1 MTTDVVI
8 VGAGL
13 AGLGCACELNSR
25 GLSCLLVEASDGV
38 GGRARTD
45 AVDGF
50 LLDRGFQVLLTA
62 YPEAKRLLDYTALG
76 LHSFEPGALIRAG
89 GAFHR
94 VADPWRLPS
103 AMLSTLAAPV
113 GTVADKLSLG
123 KLRHWLISDS
133 GEEKP
138 TPETS
143 TIQYLRNWGFSPAM
157 IDTFFRP
164 FLGGI
169 FLEVDLE
176 TSSRMFEFIFRMF
189 SIGEASLPA
198 AGMGAIAQ
206 QLAARLPRNVIRL
219 RQRAEKVAPYV
230 VTLASGEEVRAK
242 AVVVATDNVAA
253 AEFIT
258 GLRPLDSCGTT
269 GFYFAAE
276 KPPVPDPVL
285 VLNGEGRGP
294 INHLSVP
301 SVVARSYSPS
311 GKHLVSAN
319 VVGASQR
326 PVALLLKDVRAQL
339 VEWFGVAA
347 NDWQHL
353 RTDSIPHALPEQTPD
368 SGGVRHDDS
377 LVEPGLY
384 VCGDYRETGSINGAL
399 LSGRRA
405 AETVSQALG
414 SAAS

>member
-1 MTTDVVI
+1 
-8 VGAGL
+8 
-13 AGLGCACELNSR
+13 
-25 GLSCLLVEASDGV
+25 
-38 GGRARTD
+38 
-45 AVDGF
+45 
-50 LLDRGFQVLLTA
+50 
-62 YPEAKRLLDYTALG
+62 
-76 LHSFEPGALIRAG
+76 
-89 GAFHR
+89 
-94 VADPWRLPS
+94 
-103 AMLSTLAAPV
+103 
-113 GTVADKLSLG
+113 
-123 KLRHWLISDS
+123 
-133 GEEKP
+133 
-138 TPETS
+138 
-143 TIQYLRNWGFSPAM
+143 
-157 IDTFFRP
+157 
-164 FLGGI
+164 
-169 FLEVDLE
+169 
-176 TSSRMFEFIFRMF
+176 
-189 SIGEASLPA
+189 
-198 AGMGAIAQ
+198 
-206 QLAARLPRNVIRL
+206 
-219 RQRAEKVAPYV
+219 V

-242 AVVVATDNVAA
+242 AVVVATDQVAA
-253 AEFIT
+253 AQFIP

-399 LSGRRA
+399 VCGRRT
-405 AETVSQALG
+405 AEAVSQALG